1 MIQLHHLDVDS
12 PFPPV
17 SEALDDP
24 NGLLAYGADLSPQRL
39 FTAYSNG
46 IFPWFSE
53 GEPLL
58 WWSPTPRAIID
69 IDEFICSKSL
79 KKLAKQKK
87 FRVTLNHSFKD
98 VISACATI
106 PRQSLTN
113 TNTNASADTWIT
125 QDMQQAYIQLHQL
138 GIAHSVEVWDDNELV
153 GGLYGVGIG
162 KVFCG
167 ESMFH
172 RKSNTSKLAMLAL
185 VQHMKQQGLLFID
198 CQLPTDH
205 LSSLGA
211 KSIGRNRFIQKL
223 HDNNQT
229 LDESGRLSAEY
240 LSYWQAKDI
249 TP

>member
-69 IDEFICSKSL
+69 LGEFICSKSL

-87 FRVTLNHSFKD
+87 FRVTLNHSFED

-113 TNTNASADTWIT
+113 TNTSADTWIT

-211 KSIGRNRFIQKL
+211 KSVGRNRFIQKL

>member
-17 SEALDDP
+17 SEALDEP

-58 WWSPTPRAIID
+58 WWSPTPRAIIEL
-69 IDEFICSKSL
+69 DEFICSKSL

-87 FRVTLNHSFKD
+87 FRVTLNHSFED

-113 TNTNASADTWIT
+113 SDVSAETWIT
-125 QDMQQAYIQLHQL
+125 QDMQLAYIQLHQL
-138 GIAHSVEVWDDNELV
+138 GIAHSVEVWDAEELV

-172 RKSNTSKLAMLAL
+172 KKSNTSKLAMLAL
-185 VQHMKQQGLLFID
+185 VQHMKQQGLSFID
-198 CQLPTDH
+198 CQLPTEH

-211 KSIGRNRFIQKL
+211 KSVGRNSFVQKVY
-223 HDNNQT
+223 DNNHT
-229 LDESGRLSAEY
+229 LDENGRLSKKY
-240 LSYWQAKDI
+240 QSYWQAKDI